1 MFIFASLL
9 ACNSIERRCWVLP
22 RSDRWFQIVETAFT
36 DKEWYDNFRVSKATF
51 QFIVSEIEAEI
62 VRKNTAMRKAV
73 SPSKRT
79 AITLYY
85 MSSTAEY
92 RTIANLF
99 GVSKSFVCLC
109 IKDVCKAITKKRGKD
124 FLTVP
129 KGDDLS
135 EVMRIY
141 KEKWGFPACAGA
153 IDGTHIPIQA
163 PLENRTDYINGKS
176 YHSIVM
182 QALVDSKYL
191 FRDVVIGWPGSVH
204 DARVLSNSKLYDRGC
219 KGHLFDPN
227 IKETVLGVDIAPLIL
242 GDPAYP
248 LLDWLMK
255 GYPENQNTPSWQ
267 RHFNYR
273 LSRARMTAEDTFGRW
288 KGRFQRVLK
297 RVDMSVESTCYVVA
311 ASCILH
317 NICELRKDA
326 FLEEWLE
333 DIQNAVEQPEDIPL
347 GIHERQTERDA
358 ANIRDALALYF
369 RTPEGRHIG
378 SGCE

>member
-1 MFIFASLL
+1 M
-9 ACNSIERRCWVLP
+9 
-22 RSDRWFQIVETAFT
+22 IV
-36 DKEWYDNFRVSKATF
+36 
-51 QFIVSEIEAEI
+51 
-62 VRKNTAMRKAV
+62 
-73 SPSKRT
+73 
-79 AITLYY
+79 
-85 MSSTAEY
+85 
-92 RTIANLF
+92 
-99 GVSKSFVCLC
+99 
-109 IKDVCKAITKKRGKD
+109 
-124 FLTVP
+124 
-129 KGDDLS
+129 
-135 EVMRIY
+135 
-141 KEKWGFPACAGA
+141 
-153 IDGTHIPIQA
+153 
-163 PLENRTDYINGKS
+163 
-176 YHSIVM
+176 
-182 QALVDSKYL
+182 
-191 FRDVVIGWPGSVH
+191 
-204 DARVLSNSKLYDRGC
+204 DA

-255 GYPENQNTPSWQ
+255 GYPENQNTPSCQ

-317 NICELRKDA
+317 NICELRKGA

-333 DIQNAVEQPEDIPL
+333 DIQNAVEQPEDMPL

-369 RTPEGRHIG
+369 RTPEGRHTG